1 MPVAGREA
9 MHSTMRIKLNHA
21 SRLALGGLLCLAVSC
36 GKKPGPDAVAGPE
49 TNGRPV
55 VSAAPVDPVV
65 VPATAAVLEALTQ
78 AVRRYAV
85 ERQVRPRSL
94 GEVVAAG
101 YVRNLP
107 AAPAGQRFEIDQRT
121 SRVVLVNQ

>member
-1 MPVAGREA
+1 
-9 MHSTMRIKLNHA
+9 MRTKLNEV
-21 SRLALGGLLCLAVSC
+21 SRLALCGLLWLAVGCS
-36 GKKPGPDAVAGPE
+36 KKPGTGAAASGRE
-49 TNGRPV
+49 TNVRPV
-55 VSAAPVDPVV
+55 VSAAPADPVV
-65 VPATAAVLEALTQ
+65 VPATAAADSAAVLEALTQ

-94 GEVVAAG
+94 AEVVAAG

>member
-1 MPVAGREA
+1 
-9 MHSTMRIKLNHA
+9 MRIKLNHA

-36 GKKPGPDAVAGPE
+36 GKKPGPDATARREAE
-49 TNGRPV
+49 TSVRPV
-55 VSAAPVDPVV
+55 VSTAPADPVV
-65 VPATAAVLEALTQ
+65 VPATAAADSAVVLEALTQ

-94 GEVVAAG
+94 AEVVAAG
-101 YVRNLP
+101 YVSNLP
-107 AAPAGQRFEIDQRT
+107 AAPAGRRFEIDQRT